1 MMCLGL
7 HILVFQEIGL
17 NMRISFFFFNSEH
30 LIDFHTA
37 TNLVT

>member
-1 MMCLGL
+1 MFRIT
-7 HILVFQEIGL
+7 HIG
-17 NMRISFFFFNSEH
+17 ISGNWAEYEDFFFFFFNSEH